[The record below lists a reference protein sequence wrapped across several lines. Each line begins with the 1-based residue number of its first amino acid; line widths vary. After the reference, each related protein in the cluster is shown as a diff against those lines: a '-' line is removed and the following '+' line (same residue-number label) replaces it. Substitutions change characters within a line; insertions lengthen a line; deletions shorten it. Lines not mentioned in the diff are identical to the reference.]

1 MTSFRSC
8 FSGMPFAFMALAL
21 SLNLQAADSEF
32 TSELFEHTRLVYE
45 DTFDGTLN
53 TKFWEIRQ
61 STTWV
66 VKDGILTGSQSS
78 KEFQEIMTK
87 KGEGHEGFKPV
98 IFLKQVPEN
107 FVCSMRM
114 RYNSE
119 TTPKK
124 PPLFDLGHHIHTLSL
139 TEKMTTLTIK
149 KNIKV
154 ITAETP
160 ILPLNQW
167 ADVTIE
173 LKKGTILLKID
184 SKKHRFESPEID
196 MAGHQQI
203 DFKGI
208 DFGSCQIDHVKLW
221 EGLSSPVQPES
232 PK

>member
-1 MTSFRSC
+1 MTSFHSR
-8 FSGMPFAFMALAL
+8 FSGVFFVFMALSL
-21 SLNLQAADSEF
+21 SPNLRAADPEF

-53 TKFWEIRQ
+53 TEFWEIRQ

-66 VKDGILTGSQSS
+66 IKDGILTGSQSS

-87 KGEGHEGFKPV
+87 KGEGHEGFMPV
-98 IFLKQVPEN
+98 IWLKQVPEN

-114 RYNSE
+114 RYNSDAVVR
-119 TTPKK
+119 K
-124 PPLFDLGHHIHTLSL
+124 PPLFDLGHHIHTLSF

-149 KNIKV
+149 KNIQVIKV
-154 ITAETP
+154 EAP

-173 LKKGTILLKID
+173 LKKGIIILKIGE
-184 SKKHRFESPEID
+184 KKHRFKSPEID
-196 MAGHQQI
+196 MAGQHQI

-208 DFGSCQIDHVKLW
+208 NFGSCQIDHIKLW
-221 EGLSSPVQPES
+221 EGLSAPAQPEA

>member
-1 MTSFRSC
+1 MTSFHSR
-8 FSGMPFAFMALAL
+8 FSGMLFIFMALSL
-21 SLNLQAADSEF
+21 SPTLQAANSEF
-32 TSELFEHTRLVYE
+32 VSELFEHTRLIYE

-53 TKFWEIRQ
+53 TEFWEIRQ

-98 IFLKQVPEN
+98 IFLKRVPEH

-114 RYNSE
+114 RYNSDAIAR
-119 TTPKK
+119 K
-124 PPLFDLGHHIHTLSL
+124 PPLFDLGHHIHTLSF
-139 TEKMTTLTIK
+139 TEKLTTLTIK
-149 KNIKV
+149 KNIQVIKV
-154 ITAETP
+154 EAP

-173 LKKGTILLKID
+173 LKKGSILLKID
-184 SKKHRFESPEID
+184 DKKHRFESPEIN

-221 EGLSSPVQPES
+221 EGLSSPAQPES